1 MKTKFQTILY
11 IAVAAITFSSC
22 ASLRTYESPVEEVTE
37 NLTFRTDELPEDSL
51 SIAEFSWQDI
61 FEDAQL
67 QSYISQ
73 ALNNN
78 IDVRIALE
86 NIEIANAYLAQARVN
101 TLPSL
106 NVSPEVSYS
115 TSSLN
120 TQFGQIIG
128 ERQHLVQYT
137 LGLQSS
143 WEADIWGKLKSQQ
156 RSAVATQLASIAG
169 HQAVTSQLV
178 SNLANAYYELL
189 ALDAQKQIFEDYVNY
204 RTEYI
209 STSEALKE
217 AGTVTEVAVQQAE
230 AQLLNVQSQLVNV
243 DYQIEVQENYIQYLL
258 GNSPG
263 TLERSSLETTNITA
277 DMETGFAIQLLEN
290 RPDVRLA
297 EFDFMTAFEQTNA
310 AKAQF
315 YPSLT
320 ISANTGLQSIDFED
334 LISPESFLASVVGG
348 LAQPIFNKR
357 QIRTNY
363 EVSLSQEEIAY
374 LNWRDALLTG
384 VQEVS
389 NALAAYDSQSQIVS
403 LKEQEYERYATATE
417 FSQELVN
424 NGLGNYLE
432 VIIANEN
439 ALNARL
445 SYIQAKLAQLNSQ
458 VQLYRALGGGWR

>member
-189 ALDAQKQIFEDYVNY
+189 ALDAQKQIFEDYVTY

-439 ALNARL
+439 ALNAKL